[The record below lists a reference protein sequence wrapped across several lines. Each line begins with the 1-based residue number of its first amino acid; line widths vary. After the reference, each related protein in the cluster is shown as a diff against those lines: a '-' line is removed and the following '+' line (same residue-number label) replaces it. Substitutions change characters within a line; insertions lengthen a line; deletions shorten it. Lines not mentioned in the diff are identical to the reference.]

1 VGLEYLVGQRTF
13 RLEPMTA
20 LYAPAAVRDRFL
32 ASLDTG
38 DWNTSIDMATNLTA
52 CGNPLPGMTCD
63 QLGLPIGS
71 TYGGAAKRVL
81 AMDALKHA
89 KGH

>member
-1 VGLEYLVGQRTF
+1 
-13 RLEPMTA
+13 MTA

-63 QLGLPIGS
+63 QLGLPMGS

>member
-1 VGLEYLVGQRTF
+1 
-13 RLEPMTA
+13 MTA
-20 LYAPAAVRDRFL
+20 LYAPAAVRDQFL

-38 DWNTSIDMATNLTA
+38 DWNTSKDMATNLTA
-52 CGNPLPGMTCD
+52 CGNPLPSMTCNL
-63 QLGLPIGS
+63 LGLPMGS
-71 TYGGAAKRVL
+71 TYGAAAKYVL